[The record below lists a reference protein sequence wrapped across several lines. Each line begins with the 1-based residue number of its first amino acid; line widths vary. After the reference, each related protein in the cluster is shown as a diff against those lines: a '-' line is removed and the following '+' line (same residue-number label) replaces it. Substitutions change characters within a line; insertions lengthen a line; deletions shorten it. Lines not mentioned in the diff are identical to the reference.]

1 MLRKRLIAVLTF
13 NDGVLFRTKL
23 FEPDY
28 RYTHNFVDAWSVD
41 EIVMLDITRPGGG
54 ERASFDGVVT
64 TFTERCFVPLT
75 VGGGVRSLD
84 DARRYLALGAD
95 KVVLNTGALER
106 PALITEIAE
115 SYGAQ
120 CVVLSIDARRADDGY
135 EVYGRF
141 ASEPTGLT
149 PVAWAR
155 EGERLGAGEILITSV
170 ERDGSLE
177 GYEIGLCRAVCKS
190 VAIPVLIGGGAGNW
204 KHFVAGFTECGAS
217 AVCTSNIYHFTDTSI
232 RSAKAHVARAGVP
245 MRLS

>member
-41 EIVMLDITRPGGG
+41 EIVMLDITRSDRGGSA
-54 ERASFDGVVT
+54 RFDSVVT
-64 TFTERCFVPLT
+64 AFTERCFVPLA

-106 PALITEIAE
+106 PTLITEIAE

-120 CVVLSIDARRADDGY
+120 CVILSIDARRAGDGY

-155 EGERLGAGEILITSV
+155 EGERRGAGEILITSV
-170 ERDGSLE
+170 ERDGSLG
-177 GYEIGLCRAVCKS
+177 GYEIGLCRTVCEAVE
-190 VAIPVLIGGGAGNW
+190 IPVLIAGGAGNW
-204 KHFVAGFTECGAS
+204 KHFVTGFTECGAS

-232 RSAKAHVARAGVP
+232 RSAKTHVARAGVP